1 MDISKSLIAVA
12 VVATLPL
19 AAFAGDKDKTMTPM
33 ATNAAAQFQKL
44 DANADGRI
52 SHTEASRDSNI
63 VFATTDKNG
72 DGYLDTSE
80 YMHRDVTHDST
91 MPRAEDPTMP
101 STGKPSDP
109 TPPRQ

>member
-1 MDISKSLIAVA
+1 MNISKSLIAIA
-12 VVATLPL
+12 VVAALPL
-19 AAFAGDKDKTMTPM
+19 AAFAGDKDKTMAPM

-44 DANADGRI
+44 DSNSDGRI
-52 SHTEASRDSNI
+52 SQAEAARDSKL

-72 DGYLDTSE
+72 DGYLDSSE
-80 YMHRDVTHDST
+80 FMHRDVTSDST
-91 MPRAEDPTMP
+91 MPRADDPAMP

>member
-1 MDISKSLIAVA
+1 MNTAKSLIAISIVA
-12 VVATLPL
+12 ALPL
-19 AAFAGDKDKTMTPM
+19 AAFAGEKDKTMAPM

-44 DANADGRI
+44 DSNADGRL
-52 SHTEASRDSNI
+52 SRTEASRDSNI

-72 DGYLDTSE
+72 DGYLDSSE

-109 TPPRQ
+109 MPPRQ